1 MDQALPAAY
10 EWPPFPCITA
20 IKPFFSKKRKPTLH
34 LPAMATTD
42 TAAPAALH
50 GQAGSSSRRGEQSKR
65 EKKRQL
71 LNDRISVLVE
81 KFDRDRDMT
90 YRDQLQKIQVDTRL
104 VQRVDPFSDDAPE
117 LIAELREEHRSYPNQ
132 NILSENARS
141 LLDMAGPKFQDW
153 AQAVADLHE
162 RRDYQLTRQHVS
174 RSRQSSSTT
183 VDLTRI
189 CANHFANDSMNTS
202 ESDRSTRIPTTTSSR
217 PPGASTRP

>member
-1 MDQALPAAY
+1 
-10 EWPPFPCITA
+10 
-20 IKPFFSKKRKPTLH
+20 
-34 LPAMATTD
+34 MATTD
-42 TAAPAALH
+42 AAPAALH
-50 GQAGSSSRRGEQSKR
+50 GQTGPRRGEQSKR

-117 LIAELREEHRSYPNQ
+117 LIAELREEHRNYPNQ

-174 RSRQSSSTT
+174 HTLRSYHRGKSS
-183 VDLTRI
+183 
-189 CANHFANDSMNTS
+189 
-202 ESDRSTRIPTTTSSR
+202 
-217 PPGASTRP
+217 

>member
-1 MDQALPAAY
+1 
-10 EWPPFPCITA
+10 
-20 IKPFFSKKRKPTLH
+20 
-34 LPAMATTD
+34 MATTD
-42 TAAPAALH
+42 SAAPAALH
-50 GQAGSSSRRGEQSKR
+50 GQAGSARRGEQSKR

-117 LIAELREEHRSYPNQ
+117 LIAELREEHRNYPNQ
-132 NILSENARS
+132 NVLSENARS

-174 RSRQSSSTT
+174 LSRQSSSTT
-183 VDLTRI
+183 VYLI
-189 CANHFANDSMNTS
+189 GIYANFLRT
-202 ESDRSTRIPTTTSSR
+202 IV
-217 PPGASTRP
+217 